1 MNVQTILGRMRSNW
15 KSGVTVALVSIPL
28 SVSLA
33 VASQSTPTAGII
45 TAIWA
50 GLMASIF
57 GGSKFNIVGPTGAL
71 SGILAT
77 YAIVHGANTLSMLAI
92 VTGVFVLM
100 AFLFR
105 LEKFLVFIPGS
116 AVQGFTL
123 GVAFTIAFN
132 QFNFAL
138 GLVGLPKHETF
149 IKNLFESFR
158 HIGSLNPQ
166 IFAMFVIFL
175 AAMFLLLKFV
185 PKVPGAIIL
194 SVIGVIV
201 GYFAQNGMLPIAV
214 QTLGA
219 RFPEMG
225 PRIFQLPTFFFDSS
239 LITAGLTV
247 AIIAILETML
257 SAKIAD
263 GMTKTKHDKRKELI
277 GLSLA
282 NIASGLAG
290 GIPATAALARTS
302 LNIKT
307 GATSQMSATISSI
320 CIGII
325 SVFLLMTFRY
335 IPLAVIASILVF
347 VAFRMVEREHF
358 IRMFKHDKKS
368 FVIALIVGFVTV
380 WVDPIIGILLGTAI
394 SLLIFMEK
402 MSRGQFELII
412 NDEKHNIVDK
422 VTSETLDK
430 IEKEGE
436 TIIYSIKGQLAYINS
451 QSHVTRFEQSLNGYK
466 SVILRLRELSLV
478 DLDGID
484 AFNEIVALI
493 KGQGKAVLVTGA
505 SPLVSELL
513 SESTEY
519 QKLQAEGMVFKR
531 TNEALKV
538 LGY

>member
-1 MNVQTILGRMRSNW
+1 MRTNW
-15 KSGVTVALVSIPL
+15 KSGITVALVSIPL
-28 SVSLA
+28 SISLA

-50 GLMASIF
+50 GLLAAVF

-77 YAIVHGANTLSMLAI
+77 YAIMHGASALSMVAI
-92 VTGVFVLM
+92 VTGVFVL
-100 AFLFR
+100 AAYLFR

-149 IKNLFESFR
+149 IENLFESFR
-158 HIGSLNPQ
+158 HIGSLNPG
-166 IFAMFVIFL
+166 IFGMFVIFL

-185 PKVPGAIIL
+185 PKIPGAITL
-194 SVIGVIV
+194 SIVGVII
-201 GYFAQNGMLPIAV
+201 GYFAQNGTLPLAV

-219 RFPEMG
+219 RYPDMA
-225 PRIFQLPTFFFDSS
+225 PKLFQMPTFFFDSS
-239 LITAGLTV
+239 LITVGLTV
-247 AIIAILETML
+247 AVIAILETML

-263 GMTKTKHDKRKELI
+263 GMTKTKHDRRKELV

-282 NIASGLAG
+282 NVASGLMG

-302 LNIKT
+302 LNIKS
-307 GATSQMSATISSI
+307 GADSQMSARISSI
-320 CIGII
+320 SIAII
-325 SVFLLMTFRY
+325 SIFLLTTFRY
-335 IPLAVIASILVF
+335 IPLSVIAAILVF
-347 VAFRMVEREHF
+347 VAYRMIEHEHF
-358 IRMFKHDKKS
+358 VRLFKHDKKS
-368 FVIALIVGFVTV
+368 FAIALVVAIATVWIDPIVG
-380 WVDPIIGILLGTAI
+380 IMLGTAI

-402 MSRGQFELII
+402 LSRGQFELII
-412 NDEKHNIVDK
+412 NDEKRNIIDK
-422 VTSETLDK
+422 VTSESLDK

-466 SVILRLRELSLV
+466 NVIIRLRELSLV

-484 AFNEIVALI
+484 AFNEIVSLI
-493 KGQGKAVLVTGA
+493 KAQGKGVMVTGA
-505 SPLVSELL
+505 SPLVGELL
-513 SESTEY
+513 QESTAY
-519 QKLQAEGMVFKR
+519 QQLQQEGKVFKR
-531 TNEALKV
+531 TSEALKS